1 MSRTFASLQLGGL
14 LKSCMIVF
22 LIQAA
27 VVLFVPYTYELAI
40 RLSILILN
48 VFISIILGWRLYK
61 RIYHMV
67 FTYDDKGFTLKKGSK
82 EVTNHR
88 WSEFSRV
95 SLFRSE
101 YGDVSVR
108 LHRNGEFFDLPA
120 SKLKLNPFDF
130 RWEVM
135 RFVSATDGKES

>member
-40 RLSILILN
+40 RFSILVLN
-48 VFISIILGWRLYK
+48 VLISIVLGWRLYK

-67 FTYDDKGFTLKKGSK
+67 FTYDDKSFTLKKGSK

>member
-1 MSRTFASLQLGGL
+1 MSRTFASIQLGGL

-27 VVLFVPYTYELAI
+27 AVLFIPYTYELVI
-40 RLSILILN
+40 RLSILVLN
-48 VFISIILGWRLYK
+48 VLISIVLGWRLYK

-82 EVTNHR
+82 EVTNHG